1 MSDNKKYYYI
11 RLKENFF
18 DSEEIVVL
26 ESMKDGYL
34 YSNILLKLY
43 LKSLKF
49 NGKVMLTERIPYST
63 EMIATLIRHEVGTVE
78 KALRIFQEL
87 GLVEIL
93 DNGEIYMLDIQNFVG
108 TSSTE
113 ADRRR
118 KSDRE
123 LAEKKK
129 QLIECGDFSEISTPE
144 IRDKSINTIAQMRIE
159 SDQEKRCMSNECCA
173 NDYAQTENC
182 AIDGSI
188 SEAEQLFFGKE
199 LEKDEIPKFNKETAF
214 EKFWRAYP
222 KKKDKARAKKSFIK
236 KCKSEEMLKTMI
248 EAVEKQKDS
257 KQWKEANGQYIPHP
271 STWLNGERWEDELE
285 PSEEKEA
292 EYVPEGYMKL

>member
-144 IRDKSINTIAQMRIE
+144 IRDKSIENIYIK
-159 SDQEKRCMSNECCA
+159 DYCA
-173 NDYAQTENC
+173 NSQGSLARNSANDSENEQE
-182 AIDGSI
+182 SL
-188 SEAEQLFFGKE
+188 AEELFF
-199 LEKDEIPKFNKETAF
+199 DENAIVGYTEEVPKFDKEAAF
-214 EKFWRAYP
+214 DKFWKHYP
-222 KKKDKARAKKSFIK
+222 RKTNKANAKKSFIK
-236 KCKSEEMLKTMI
+236 KCKSEEMLQIMI
-248 EAVEKQKDS
+248 EALEKQKTS
-257 KQWKEANGQYIPHP
+257 RQWQEANGQYIPHP